1 MYFVL
6 DVNIVVLDDFDRK
19 KTTPSLGLLST
30 TARTFIQEGTTTE
43 FATHIYGTTVGDKY
57 AHIVSTGSKIFYDS
71 ARPFK
76 EKIVDPIISI
86 PSLDS
91 LVFPLEENIIVPSKV
106 IHDGISDDHSV
117 LPDREE
123 MSSKISKSLKPN
135 VPSVMERTPL
145 TFPSSPITT
154 NIKKSHNHV
163 SMLKEISIKP
173 AKVKLKNE
181 LPTFTVKQDS
191 SEVES
196 KSNQIHNSEFVVDNV
211 VQSNRIDQHDS
222 IGKRIELTT
231 TTYFGFADFVT
242 TAGNTVII
250 FTPKTKK
257 PNFEGTVTFIPGEA
271 TLNTVHNIHSTT
283 AIDATKPTQV
293 AAIIAA
299 TITTPIIDTVLN
311 ETEEQIEIQKEL
323 VETMNAKD
331 IKNDDVRLVTPNP
344 EVETTSEMQ
353 GYTTDSVTEIST
365 EDVITTTNLDIL
377 VKNND
382 VPFLINNDSL
392 ESSIM
397 DNRFST
403 PTTEL
408 YKTLTYVTTFFLPSG
423 TTSLKSSTVKVPI
436 STASPV
442 TEESAAEVTTEGSSA
457 DVEEESTEPN
467 EITTVGI
474 SEAETE
480 KSENEIGFITLQP
493 SQSEEEVE
501 LIFKT
506 LYTTYTYL
514 TTFFEKSTTHVQSR
528 EEVVTNVMTSTL
540 DSAFLQEATDPAV
553 AGLFSGHREGKFL
566 PNSGIGRPTTSYYH
580 TEKIQDNEI
589 LSSSINMPEYESRKP
604 TPSLKLHPRLTE
616 SSMKLLHPSP
626 IIKSHVHSV
635 SNKIENTLEFT
646 ESELTLK
653 MNQSI
658 FQQNESRLP
667 SSSMILQHS
676 PSHAYKTTIRRIRP
690 KVTDL
695 SQTVHGTQNPSLINT
710 TVKTGHPDSIV
721 SEEMSFNSV
730 ISAPLTSTKETTEQS
745 PKNMFLSNDSEDDQ
759 LSQESNTEE
768 THPNQSLISLQT
780 SYTTY
785 TYFTTIYKGS
795 TSNIISRLETVT
807 NVNTELI
814 KPTPIDTAPVD
825 ESTAPVTYY
834 TTYTYWTTFYKDGST
849 MIKSRQETVS
859 NVVTPTVTQET
870 KAEKVIPSQ
879 TTSFTEP
886 VTYYTTFTYF
896 TTSYVANSTVVN
908 SHLETVTNV
917 INATKVNT
925 HLTSE
930 SNFIESTNTHHP
942 IFQPVD
948 IISSVAETG
957 ASDITTVNLPN
968 TTETYNDSLHSQ
980 ILSSSINESK
990 TIPIKE
996 VSTTGT
1002 VLIDEGFIVDAFGIS
1017 TTFYMTKVIGTY
1029 IEQLYAQLIQSTSS
1043 VKVNTDKR
1051 TNLFNPLTV
1060 ILNDKIYQTGVL
1072 QVKEGSIR
1080 KHSTTTFY
1088 TTKIVGSVINNQY
1101 SSITETVSSVHVEE
1115 PLLPSTT
1122 VKYIQS
1128 TPVADLSSTIE
1139 PTQLVSISPSPSV
1152 IESSLNDSSED
1163 EENVKDEKDTN
1174 KSNRRKSFTPVIR
1187 PFASRSRPTFL
1198 PKKKIGEASGAATIT
1213 RGITPT
1219 IVAIPAVKTSEGRV
1233 FGSGNRN
1240 RFAGGSRKTTIPNT
1254 PVSEIPTGNLH
1265 SRRFSRPKSSP
1276 TFNPTL
1282 GSQYSRALS
1291 TKSYAASSSTY
1302 RRGSNYRSSNTK
1314 TFDYLN
1320 PSSVGSR
1327 FRIRPTVSGRFGY
1340 SSSATPKIEENIS
1353 EIITEQ
1359 ALSSSDEETIETLPP
1374 PTVELSRRNNPL
1386 LRFRKPTTSPGVP
1399 LSSFT
1404 KSVTEKKNAVSR
1416 RNDAK
1421 VTTPKTITSTKSERT
1436 RVPNY
1441 NNNNRLRLKSPNNI
1455 LPVKS
1460 SSRKPES
1467 EDESSTEQINKEEKE
1482 TDIEEHMTENTEQ
1495 TFSNAVTE
1503 KQVKNSRT
1511 LSPVSIKPFL
1521 RRGRIKRQAEFG
1533 YKYESFRAQKSRYR
1547 RPSMQN
1553 AFPDYMYYDEL
1564 EYTTEGISARSVG
1577 SRNSYVKSHNTPQLQ
1592 QVYQQPYQQYQQM
1605 YQITTPLQQQT
1616 VLKIRPSTTA
1626 NVRSPFTLR
1635 EKVATTTSHAP
1646 QRSNRRTT
1654 VAPLRKYEN
1663 NAVTKRT
1670 ASRHRSY
1677 TSTTEATSYRNNRKS
1692 SRRFNS
1698 RSRYKD
1704 NDHNANSYIQPNN
1717 DGTITVT
1724 YKIPTEVTIP
1734 VVNGKVTEYKNVVT
1748 AKPSIQILA
1757 PHQYSTVI
1765 GKNGLN
1771 TLQLLAENTETMLNG
1786 IVEVT
1791 RYVIHEFSTSSITFT
1806 PTTIRG
1812 RKTSF
1817 SHVIPSTVYEVKPEV
1832 STIAPQLNANA
1843 PLANL
1848 LLSQLLLGNLGIQQT
1863 SNPLLGI
1870 NHGSVSPV
1878 TEYKTRT
1885 TSYVTTITH
1894 STSTIIP
1901 VTFRGKE
1908 IKTTVVDSSTQVI
1921 TATEYITESVIVSP
1935 TQSVAANNDQLKTLL
1950 LPALLQ
1956 AQLLNQQQSITP
1968 SNTQISDEN
1977 INDNLQSIQDIPTPS
1992 KVSKNGLNFDNENLK
2007 NEEFDSR
2014 DQRKNKKGKPFDS
2027 PIKPAETSVVTLY
2040 LSGRRPGE
2048 FSTVLSTVTLD
2059 EEKSATLQKRNVES
2073 VDQYDLKPSDVPT
2086 LSPSISDMDD
2096 DNLVDVIKSGIND
2109 IFFSDTTQETQS
2121 LESIVGDVS
2130 NYLLNQNMNTLNV
2143 NVKSATST
2151 KISSNK
2157 SNHFL
2162 LKTSTESTPFQ
2173 WNSTFIRGNRRKR
2186 VAIAEKGFISQ
2197 FISVSGK
2204 NERSSP
2210 FTWKPDVNWSKKLK
2224 SGNKTSIIAKKIN
2237 NGTFKNVSVSAVDN
2251 MEVSVNHLRTD
2262 NYSLSGKY
2270 TL

>member
-6 DVNIVVLDDFDRK
+6 DVNIVVLDEFDRR

-57 AHIVSTGSKIFYDS
+57 AHIVSTGSKIFYDNV
-71 ARPFK
+71 RPSK
-76 EKIVDPIISI
+76 EKRVDPIISI

-106 IHDGISDDHSV
+106 IREEISDDHSV

-123 MSSKISKSLKPN
+123 TSSKISKSLKPN
-135 VPSVMERTPL
+135 VPSVVERTPL

-154 NIKKSHNHV
+154 DNKKSHNHV
-163 SMLKEISIKP
+163 SVLKEISIKP

-181 LPTFTVKQDS
+181 LPTFTIKQDS

-196 KSNQIHNSEFVVDNV
+196 KSNQIHYSEFLVDNV
-211 VQSNRIDQHDS
+211 VQSNGVNQRES
-222 IGKRIELTT
+222 VGNRTELTT

-271 TLNTVHNIHSTT
+271 TLSTVHNAHSTT
-283 AIDATKPTQV
+283 AIDATKSRQV
-293 AAIIAA
+293 ATIIAA

-311 ETEEQIEIQKEL
+311 ETKEQIEIQKEP
-323 VETMNAKD
+323 VETMTAKD
-331 IKNDDVRLVTPNP
+331 IKNNDVRLVTPHP

-353 GYTTDSVTEIST
+353 DYTTDSVTEIST

-397 DNRFST
+397 DNGFST

-457 DVEEESTEPN
+457 DVEEESTETN

-480 KSENEIGFITLQP
+480 KSENETAFTTLQP

-540 DSAFLQEATDPAV
+540 DSAFLQQATDPAV

-626 IIKSHVHSV
+626 ITKSDVHSV
-635 SNKIENTLEFT
+635 SNKIENMLTFT
-646 ESELTLK
+646 DSELTSK
-653 MNQSI
+653 TNQSI
-658 FQQNESRLP
+658 FQQNESKFP
-667 SSSMILQHS
+667 SSSVILQHS

-695 SQTVHGTQNPSLINT
+695 SQNVHGTQNPSLINT

-745 PKNMFLSNDSEDDQ
+745 PKKVFLSNDSEDDQ

-795 TSNIISRLETVT
+795 TSDIISRLETVT

-814 KPTPIDTAPVD
+814 KPTSIDTALAD
-825 ESTAPVTYY
+825 ESTAPITYY

-870 KAEKVIPSQ
+870 KTENIIPSQ
-879 TTSFTEP
+879 TVSFTEP

-896 TTSYVANSTVVN
+896 TTSYIGNSSIVN

-917 INATKVNT
+917 VNATKINT

-948 IISSVAETG
+948 IISSAAETG
-957 ASDITTVNLPN
+957 VSDITTVNLPN
-968 TTETYNDSLHSQ
+968 TTETYNSSLHSST
-980 ILSSSINESK
+980 LSNSINGSK

-1002 VLIDEGFIVDAFGIS
+1002 VFVDEGFIVDAFGIS
-1017 TTFYMTKVIGTY
+1017 TTFYTTKVIGTY
-1029 IEQLYAQLIQSTSS
+1029 IEQLYAQLIESTSS
-1043 VKVNTDKR
+1043 VKVNTEKR

-1060 ILNDKIYQTGVL
+1060 VLNDKIYQTGVL

-1101 SSITETVSSVHVEE
+1101 SSITETVSSVYVEE

-1139 PTQLVSISPSPSV
+1139 PTQLASISPSPSV

-1163 EENVKDEKDTN
+1163 EEIVKDEKDTN

-1198 PKKKIGEASGAATIT
+1198 PKKKLGEASGAATIT

-1254 PVSEIPTGNLH
+1254 PVSEIPTGNLN

-1282 GSQYSRALS
+1282 GSQYSRASS
-1291 TKSYAASSSTY
+1291 TKSYAASSSNY
-1302 RRGSNYRSSNTK
+1302 RRGSNYRSSSTK

-1320 PSSVGSR
+1320 QSSVGSR
-1327 FRIRPTVSGRFGY
+1327 FRIRPTVTGRFGY
-1340 SSSATPKIEENIS
+1340 SSSAASKIEDNNS

-1374 PTVELSRRNNPL
+1374 PTVELNRRNNPL

-1399 LSSFT
+1399 LSSSS

-1416 RNDAK
+1416 RNDVK
-1421 VTTPKTITSTKSERT
+1421 VTTPKTIINTKSERT
-1436 RVPNY
+1436 RVLNY
-1441 NNNNRLRLKSPNNI
+1441 NNNNRLRLKSSNNI
-1455 LPVKS
+1455 LSVKS
-1460 SSRKPES
+1460 SNRKPES
-1467 EDESSTEQINKEEKE
+1467 EDESSTEQIDKEEKE
-1482 TDIEEHMTENTEQ
+1482 TDIEEQVTENIEQ

-1521 RRGRIKRQAEFG
+1521 RRSRIKRQAEFG

-1553 AFPDYMYYDEL
+1553 VFPDYMYYDEL
-1564 EYTTEGISARSVG
+1564 EYTTEDISAR
-1577 SRNSYVKSHNTPQLQ
+1577 RNSYVKSHNTPQLQ
-1592 QVYQQPYQQYQQM
+1592 QMYQQPYQQYQQM
-1605 YQITTPLQQQT
+1605 YQITTPSQQQS

-1635 EKVATTTSHAP
+1635 EKVATTTSQAP

-1670 ASRHRSY
+1670 VPRHRSY

-1692 SRRFNS
+1692 SRRSNS

-1704 NDHNANSYIQPNN
+1704 NDYNANSYVQPNN

-1734 VVNGKVTEYKNVVT
+1734 VVNGKITEYKNVVT

-1791 RYVIHEFSTSSITFT
+1791 RYIIHEFPTSSITFT

-1921 TATEYITESVIVSP
+1921 TATEYITESVIISP
-1935 TQSVAANNDQLKTLL
+1935 TQSMAANNDQLKTLL

-1956 AQLLNQQQSITP
+1956 AQLLNQQSVTT
-1968 SNTQISDEN
+1968 SNAQILDEN

-2007 NEEFDSR
+2007 NEEFDLR

-2027 PIKPAETSVVTLY
+2027 PIEPAETSVVTLY

-2059 EEKSATLQKRNVES
+2059 EEKSATLRKRNVES

-2096 DNLVDVIKSGIND
+2096 DNVVDVIKSGIND

-2143 NVKSATST
+2143 NVKSANST
-2151 KISSNK
+2151 KILSNK

-2173 WNSTFIRGNRRKR
+2173 WNSIFIRGNRRKR
-2186 VAIAEKGFISQ
+2186 VAIADKDFISQ
-2197 FISVSGK
+2197 FISLSGK

-2210 FTWKPDVNWSKKLK
+2210 FTWRPDVNWSKKLK
-2224 SGNKTSIIAKKIN
+2224 SGNKTSIIEKKIN
-2237 NGTFKNVSVSAVDN
+2237 NGTFKNVSVSVVN
-2251 MEVSVNHLRTD
+2251 KMEVSVNHLRTD